1 MESMFEKHPV
11 FEEPPET
18 AHIWRYMSFGKY
30 VSLLSRQAL
39 YFCRADR
46 LQDMY
51 EGRLPKPTYEGTH
64 EWLRAGYDDTRHNT
78 ILNCW
83 SLGEYESVALW
94 HIYVPSR
101 EGVAIRSSFGRLKD
115 SFRAEGMFQEAR
127 AHIGLVCY
135 IDFNQHDFVGPDRT
149 AFNAFIPLMHKRL
162 YFEYEREVR
171 AVISGLGTHFLDSV
185 IRKSEGLYVPISLSG
200 LIESVHV
207 APEAPLWFLE
217 IVRHTTEF
225 HGLDPALV
233 IQSGLD
239 EPPPGYGNA
248 GGD

>member
-1 MESMFEKHPV
+1 MESMFERHPA

-18 AHIWRYMSFGKY
+18 AHVWRYMSFGRY

-39 YFCRADR
+39 YFCRADK
-46 LQDMY
+46 LQDIY

-64 EWLRAGYDDTRHNT
+64 ERLRAGYEDKRHNT

-94 HIYVPSR
+94 HIYVPSH

-115 SFRAEGMFQEAR
+115 SFRVESLYQDAR
-127 AHIGLVCY
+127 VHIGLVRY

-149 AFNAFIPLMHKRL
+149 AFNTFIPLMHKRR

-171 AVISGLGTHFLDSV
+171 AVISGLGTSLLDTL
-185 IRKSEGLYVPISLSG
+185 IRQSDGLYVPISLSG
-200 LIESVHV
+200 LIESIHV
-207 APEAPLWFLE
+207 APDAPFWLLE
-217 IVRHTTEF
+217 VVRHTTKIY
-225 HGLDPALV
+225 GLDPALV

-239 EPPPGYGNA
+239 EPPPGYGS
-248 GGD
+248 